1 MFNFIS
7 NRTLA
12 VIKREFK
19 AQVFTKTFIFST
31 IFVPIIM
38 FGLMAFV
45 TYMMKYEDKKD
56 IHLSLYT
63 PDTELVRLITEEY
76 EKYDGVNHQRFTL
89 SVDKATREEFQAKLE
104 LAKKKILEGEL
115 NGVFFLPRESSYDK
129 RLEYY
134 SNNPKN
140 QSITRKIRTIVNRA
154 LIANHFAS
162 KQVSKEDLEFARKQV
177 ALTNFKVTEGENV
190 EKDSYGAYIVAFV
203 MAFLLYMSLLMIG
216 MQILKAVV
224 EEKENRVVE
233 VLLSS
238 LRADELMTGK
248 IIATTSAG
256 LLQIFI
262 WMLPFI
268 LSSLTTLFVL
278 PEKFQFSISLLQIGY
293 FVINYG
299 IGLVTFLGLYA
310 AIGAVFDNMTEAQQ
324 GATPIMFLIL
334 VPFYICFSLIN
345 DPTNSIAEISSI
357 LPFASIIVMP
367 VRMAII
373 DVPIWQIGIATL
385 VNLVTL
391 LFIFS
396 LSGKIYRI
404 GILKTGKRPNW
415 KEIYQWAKQ

>member
-1 MFNFIS
+1 MLNFIS

-89 SVDKATREEFQAKLE
+89 SVDKATREEFQVKLE

-129 RLEYY
+129 SLEYY

-256 LLQIFI
+256 ILQIFI

-345 DPTNSIAEISSI
+345 DPTNSIAEISSL

-373 DVPIWQIGIATL
+373 DVPIWQIGLATL

-391 LFIFS
+391 MFIFS